1 MTTVAAN
8 RTTIASDL
16 QFTYGNTRFKGK
28 TKIFDFPKPKAQFLL
43 KTDRVLAGV
52 SGSATQIAHLVEWL
66 HDGETTSK
74 PPKIKKLELLCLTAE
89 GKLYWG
95 DGVTSFLQI
104 DEPFWAIGSG
114 MDFAI
119 GAMKQGATP
128 LEAVKVASKSDVNTG
143 LGFQEFHLKE
153 KV

>member
-8 RTTIASDL
+8 KTTIASDL
-16 QFTYGNTRFKGK
+16 QYTYGNTRFKGK
-28 TKIFDFPKPKAQFLL
+28 TKIFDFPKEKAQFVL

-52 SGSATQIAHLVEWL
+52 SGDAVQIAHLVEWL
-66 HDGETTSK
+66 HDGEPTSK
-74 PPKIKKLELLCLTAE
+74 PPKLKKLQLLALT
-89 GKLYWG
+89 GDNKLYWG
-95 DGVTSFLQI
+95 DGLSSFIQI

-128 LEAVKVASKSDVNTG
+128 LEAVKIAAKSDVNTG
-143 LGFQEFHLKE
+143 LGFQEFSVKA
-153 KV
+153 K